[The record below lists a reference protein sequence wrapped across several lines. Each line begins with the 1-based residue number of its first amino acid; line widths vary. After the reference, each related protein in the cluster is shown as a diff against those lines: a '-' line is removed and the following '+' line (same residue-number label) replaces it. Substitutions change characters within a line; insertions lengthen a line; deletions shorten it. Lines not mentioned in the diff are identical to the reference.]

1 MSAFFIN
8 KFLINMSWRIIL
20 ITKPCKISYKNNQLV
35 YQPQDEEELQVPLE
49 DIGAIVIDTPQINIT
64 GYLLSEIANNKIVVL
79 TTDNSHT
86 PNGIF
91 LPYMQYYKNA
101 ETAFLQRDW
110 SEAFKKRLWQKIVQQ
125 KIQNQALCI
134 KNINNNLYK
143 YLIGLSKEVL
153 SGDTSN
159 IEGRA
164 AKEYWKVYYDNFIR
178 HDNTKVNS
186 ALNYVYMITRSLIA
200 KNLSALGFI
209 TCFGLHHCN
218 MYNSFNLADDL
229 IEPFR
234 GVIDFRVKKLYDID
248 DKDDTLTIEDKQKL
262 IEIIF
267 YEVNYGGQ
275 NYNMMYATQ
284 LLTENLLN
292 ITKSNE
298 AKNFILP
305 TFPKDLLF

>member
-1 MSAFFIN
+1 
-8 KFLINMSWRIIL
+8 
-20 ITKPCKISYKNNQLV
+20 
-35 YQPQDEEELQVPLE
+35 
-49 DIGAIVIDTPQINIT
+49 
-64 GYLLSEIANNKIVVL
+64 
-79 TTDNSHT
+79 
-86 PNGIF
+86 
-91 LPYMQYYKNA
+91 
-101 ETAFLQRDW
+101 
-110 SEAFKKRLWQKIVQQ
+110 
-125 KIQNQALCI
+125 
-134 KNINNNLYK
+134 
-143 YLIGLSKEVL
+143 
-153 SGDTSN
+153 
-159 IEGRA
+159 
-164 AKEYWKVYYDNFIR
+164 
-178 HDNTKVNS
+178 
-186 ALNYVYMITRSLIA
+186 MITRSLIA

-234 GVIDFRVKKLYDID
+234 GIIDFRVKKLYDID
-248 DKDDTLTIEDKQKL
+248 DKDNTLTIEDKQKL

-292 ITKSNE
+292 ITKNNE